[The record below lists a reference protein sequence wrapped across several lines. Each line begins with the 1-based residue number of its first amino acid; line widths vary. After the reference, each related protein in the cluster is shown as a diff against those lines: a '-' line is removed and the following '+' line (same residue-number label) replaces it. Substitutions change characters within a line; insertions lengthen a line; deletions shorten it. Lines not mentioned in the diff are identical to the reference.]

1 MIVFSNSKINLGLW
15 VLNKRTDG
23 YHNIS
28 TIFYPINWKDILEI
42 IIDNSSSNQIIIKNY
57 GLSLDIPVHQNIIY
71 KAYLLLLEKFQKL
84 PAVNVHLFKNV
95 PFGAGLG
102 AGSANATF
110 FIKALNDL
118 FKLNLPKEELN
129 NLVVKLGSDCAFFLE
144 NKPVLAKEKGDK
156 FQPISVNLNDYYI
169 LIIFQ
174 NINVSTAE
182 AYKNIIP
189 KMRSEKLEDI
199 IQMPISE
206 WKNYLENDFEKVV
219 FKSYP
224 LIAQIKNEL
233 YKQGAIYV
241 SMSGSGSAV
250 YGIFSE
256 KPQLNDFKNFQY
268 FLNTPYLSS

>member
-23 YHNIS
+23 YHNLS

-42 IIDNSSSNQIIIKNY
+42 IIDDSSSNHIIIKNY
-57 GLSLDIPVHQNIIY
+57 GLSLDIPIHQNIIY
-71 KAYLLLLEKFQKL
+71 KAYQLLLEKFQKL
-84 PAVNVHLFKNV
+84 PAVKVYLFKNV

-110 FIKALNDL
+110 FIK
-118 FKLNLPKEELN
+118 ELN

-156 FQPISVNLNDYYI
+156 FQHISVNLNAYYI
-169 LIIFQ
+169 LIIFP

-189 KMRSEKLEDI
+189 KMRTEKLENI

-219 FKSYP
+219 FKNYP
-224 LIAQIKNEL
+224 LIAEIKNKL
-233 YKQGAIYV
+233 YKQGAIYA

-256 KPQLNDFKNFQY
+256 KPDLNDFKDFQY

>member
-23 YHNIS
+23 YHNLS

-42 IIDNSSSNQIIIKNY
+42 IIDDSSSNHIIIKNY
-57 GLSLDIPVHQNIIY
+57 GLSLDIPIHQNIIY
-71 KAYLLLLEKFQKL
+71 KAYQLLLEKFQKL
-84 PAVNVHLFKNV
+84 PAVKVYLFKNV

-118 FKLNLPKEELN
+118 FKLNLSKEVLN

-156 FQPISVNLNDYYI
+156 FQPISINLNDYYI
-169 LIIFQ
+169 LIIFP

-224 LIAQIKNEL
+224 IIAEIKKEL
-233 YKQGAIYV
+233 YKQGAIYA

-250 YGIFSE
+250 YGIFSK
-256 KPQLNDFKNFQY
+256 KPELNNFKEFKY
-268 FLNTPYLSS
+268 FLNAPYLSS

>member
-42 IIDNSSSNQIIIKNY
+42 IIDDSSSNQIIIKNY
-57 GLSLDIPVHQNIIY
+57 GLSLDIPVQQNIIY
-71 KAYLLLLEKFQKL
+71 KAYQLLLEKFKKL

-118 FKLNLPKEELN
+118 FKLNLSKEELN

-144 NKPVLAKEKGDK
+144 NKPVIAKEKGDK

-169 LIIFQ
+169 LIIFP

-224 LIAQIKNEL
+224 LIAEIKNEL
-233 YKQGAIYV
+233 YKQGAIYA

-250 YGIFSE
+250 YGFFSE
-256 KPQLNDFKNFQY
+256 KPKLNDFKNFQY